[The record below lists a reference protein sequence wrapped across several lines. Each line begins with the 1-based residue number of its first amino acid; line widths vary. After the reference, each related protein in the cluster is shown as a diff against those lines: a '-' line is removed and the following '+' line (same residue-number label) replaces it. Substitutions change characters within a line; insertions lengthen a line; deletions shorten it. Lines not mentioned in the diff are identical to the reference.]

1 MSDYNYNYN
10 NNQQDPNNNNG
21 ENYTG
26 FSTDTTEAPKK
37 QKKHTGLKTAAFI
50 MAMAL
55 VSAGSIGAYRY
66 FAGESFSGG
75 SLVEELEDDAEIST
89 KEATKELLA
98 SKAVSL
104 IKTETVGGNALSNEE
119 IVEKVLPSVV
129 GIESSFT
136 TEQTIG
142 NDFSDF
148 EDFFDFGFGFG
159 NGFGG
164 GSGRN
169 SEPVTREYKGT
180 GTGVIISDN
189 GYIVTNAHVIYDS
202 EYGGGEASSVSV
214 VLDDDKTYDAEVI
227 GYDTDCDLAVL
238 KIDETGLTAAE
249 FGNSDELKLGE
260 SVIAIGNPLG
270 FELMDTVTGGMI
282 SGLNRN
288 ITINN
293 KAMNLIQTDAAINSG
308 NSGGPLINKYGQVIG
323 INSSKMSSSYS
334 SSGASIEGIGFA
346 IPSNLTSSIIDDLMK
361 YGYVTGKPQL
371 GISAQNVSEATAK
384 MYDWPVGIYIYAV
397 NKDSAAEK
405 AGLRKGDIIVKVD
418 DKKVTTSDE
427 LVAQLN
433 THSAGDEIEITF
445 VRDEEEK
452 TVKVTLDEKVDEE
465 QSKEKNKA
473 KDEETTKSKSRKN
486 SKAEEEIDEQDDAEE
501 EDEDDKQSAKK
512 SKADKA
518 DKSEKNDK
526 SDETDEADDEE

>member
-10 NNQQDPNNNNG
+10 NQQDPNNNNNG
-21 ENYTG
+21 ANYTG
-26 FSTDTTEAPKK
+26 FSTDSTEAPKK
-37 QKKHTGLKTAAFI
+37 QKKHTGLKTAALI

-66 FAGESFSGG
+66 FAGESFTGG
-75 SLVEELEDDAEIST
+75 SLVEELEDDAESST

-104 IKTETVGGNALSNEE
+104 IKTEDVGGNVLSNEE

-214 VLDDDKTYDAEVI
+214 VLDNDKTYDAEVI

-249 FGNSDELKLGE
+249 FGNSDELRLGE

-346 IPSNLTSSIIDDLMK
+346 IPSNETASIIDDLMK

-384 MYDWPVGIYIYAV
+384 MYDWPVGIYIYSV

-427 LVAQLN
+427 LIAQLN

-452 TVKVTLDEKVDEE
+452 TVKVTLDEKVVEE
-465 QSKEKNKA
+465 QSKE
-473 KDEETTKSKSRKN
+473 EETTKSKSKKN
-486 SKAEEEIDEQDDAEE
+486 SKTEEEIDEQDDAEE
-501 EDEDDKQSAKK
+501 EEEDEKQSAKK

-518 DKSEKNDK
+518 EKAEKNDK
-526 SDETDEADDEE
+526 ADKSDEAEDEE